1 MKEARGG
8 QAKTHGKWNRAA
20 VRGGMRGVVGEPGL
34 DSWDIDV
41 QGEHAFKGVALNL
54 PLKILLWNSF

>member
-1 MKEARGG
+1 M
-8 QAKTHGKWNRAA
+8 
-20 VRGGMRGVVGEPGL
+20 RGGMRGVVGEPGL